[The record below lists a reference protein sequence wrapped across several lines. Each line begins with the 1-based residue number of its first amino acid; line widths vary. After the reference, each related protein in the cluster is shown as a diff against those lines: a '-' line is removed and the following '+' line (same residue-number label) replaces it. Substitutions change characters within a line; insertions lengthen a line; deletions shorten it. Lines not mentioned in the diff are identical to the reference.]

1 LEAGTMILA
10 VNVHDELPMTKD
22 ERSQKHKDQTEGIP
36 SITQMSVSSFDLRNS
51 SFLRHWVFRHSSLQ
65 TTRCGRKWPY
75 PTIRRRKSQHHRGFT
90 LLEVI
95 LALAILAGAVAVLG
109 EIMAIAGRHA
119 RETQAETRAQ
129 LFAAS
134 VMDEMLAGVT
144 EVAQLSRQ
152 ALETTDTVPWVY
164 SVVVNTTTITGLS
177 SIEVL
182 IEQDLEPQFN
192 PVKYRLVRYYA
203 EPVTPTDASAAGT
216 GGTGVQ

>member
-1 LEAGTMILA
+1 MVLGMNT
-10 VNVHDELPMTKD
+10 NDELPMTKD
-22 ERSQKHKDQTEGIP
+22 ERSQKDEDQGEGN
-36 SITQMSVSSFDLRNS
+36 SGITQISVRTFDLRNS
-51 SFLRHWVFRHSSLQ
+51 TFLRHWVFRHSSLQ
-65 TTRCGRKWPY
+65 AAHCDRSRRY
-75 PTIRRRKSQHHRGFT
+75 PTFRRRESPHRRGFT

-144 EVAQLSRQ
+144 EVAQVSRQ

-164 SVVVNTTTITGLS
+164 SVTVSTTTITGLS

-192 PVKYRLVRYYA
+192 PVKYRLVRFYA
-203 EPVTPTDASAAGT
+203 EPVAPTDVSATRT
-216 GGTGVQ
+216 GGTGVL